1 MSFHHAFFTVKA
13 GRSGWKVHLE
23 QAAVD
28 FTHTQKLIGSILN
41 VFLNVSLVVVEA
53 QAKASMDKGWLW
65 RRPIS
70 ENFRSQ

>member
-13 GRSGWKVHLE
+13 GRSGSKVHLE

-41 VFLNVSLVVVEA
+41 VSLVVVEA
-53 QAKASMDKGWLW
+53 QAKASMGKGWLW

-70 ENFRSQ
+70 ENFRSR